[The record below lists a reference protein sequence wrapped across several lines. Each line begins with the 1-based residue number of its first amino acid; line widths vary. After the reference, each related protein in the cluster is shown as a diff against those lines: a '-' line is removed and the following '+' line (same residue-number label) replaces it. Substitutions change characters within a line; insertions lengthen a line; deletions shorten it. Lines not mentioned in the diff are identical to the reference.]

1 MLSRIADSSYRL
13 ATNPV
18 ITRQVLP
25 AASVALRRLAPHLAS
40 RGMHVATR
48 RLAQPA
54 TPTPTRTAR
63 RDIQIGRDNG
73 NLNPVL
79 LFVPSAQEWMIERFG
94 KYHRTAGPGLS
105 VAIPL
110 LEKVAYKRSLKEST
124 LAIHPM
130 TAITKDNVHVSL
142 DGAVYVKCHDTY
154 AASYEIGEPED
165 AIRILA
171 QSCMRKEVG
180 NLELD
185 ELFLEREKLNAAICS
200 ALDQA
205 TEPWG
210 IRALRYEIAD
220 ITVNHHTREAMEKQS
235 NAERLRRAEV
245 LESEGYR
252 QRLINQSEGEKQ
264 QAINEASGAAEA
276 TRLRA
281 SADAEQIRLLA
292 EAQAAATRAHADATA
307 DGLRAVA
314 AAAGSPGGRDAMVQ
328 QLAEKYVGEL
338 AEMAKQSKLVIV
350 PDRPNDVSGVLATAM
365 GVYGQAE
372 AHMKGAAERPP
383 PEEVV
388 DSFANTPSS

>member
-48 RLAQPA
+48 RHAQPA
-54 TPTPTRTAR
+54 GAVAYARTAR

-171 QSCMRKEVG
+171 QSCMRK
-180 NLELD
+180 
-185 ELFLEREKLNAAICS
+185 RWATSSSTSSSSS
-200 ALDQA
+200 A
-205 TEPWG
+205 
-210 IRALRYEIAD
+210 RSS
-220 ITVNHHTREAMEKQS
+220 TRRSA
-235 NAERLRRAEV
+235 RR
-245 LESEGYR
+245 STRRPSRG
-252 QRLINQSEGEKQ
+252 
-264 QAINEASGAAEA
+264 ASARCA
-276 TRLRA
+276 TR
-281 SADAEQIRLLA
+281 
-292 EAQAAATRAHADATA
+292 
-307 DGLRAVA
+307 
-314 AAAGSPGGRDAMVQ
+314 SPTSR
-328 QLAEKYVGEL
+328 
-338 AEMAKQSKLVIV
+338 
-350 PDRPNDVSGVLATAM
+350 
-365 GVYGQAE
+365 
-372 AHMKGAAERPP
+372 
-383 PEEVV
+383 
-388 DSFANTPSS
+388 

>member
-1 MLSRIADSSYRL
+1 MLSRIADTSFRL

-18 ITRQVLP
+18 VTRQVLP
-25 AASVALRRLAPHLAS
+25 APSVALRRLAPHLAS

-48 RLAQPA
+48 RHAQPTA
-54 TPTPTRTAR
+54 PSPTRTAR

-185 ELFLEREKLNAAICS
+185 ELNLRQDCDGRGFFCLGNRHSNHSIIKGRRDLVTHGLVDGIGHTLCRSEVRIMNQPVNAVSIQDVHPMRVVQ
-200 ALDQA
+200 LD
-205 TEPWG
+205 
-210 IRALRYEIAD
+210 
-220 ITVNHHTREAMEKQS
+220 N
-235 NAERLRRAEV
+235 
-245 LESEGYR
+245 
-252 QRLINQSEGEKQ
+252 
-264 QAINEASGAAEA
+264 GAAWNS
-276 TRLRA
+276 TCCRVILPCRL
-281 SADAEQIRLLA
+281 SPS
-292 EAQAAATRAHADATA
+292 
-307 DGLRAVA
+307 LR
-314 AAAGSPGGRDAMVQ
+314 
-328 QLAEKYVGEL
+328 
-338 AEMAKQSKLVIV
+338 
-350 PDRPNDVSGVLATAM
+350 
-365 GVYGQAE
+365 
-372 AHMKGAAERPP
+372 
-383 PEEVV
+383 
-388 DSFANTPSS
+388 

>member
-1 MLSRIADSSYRL
+1 MMMNAMQTLARQAPGALARHAPRAAGAALS
-13 ATNPV
+13 TM
-18 ITRQVLP
+18 
-25 AASVALRRLAPHLAS
+25 AS
-40 RGMHVATR
+40 RGLLQAARQQRAASTMAGRSVLQASRPGALGAAQHGATR
-48 RLAQPA
+48 
-54 TPTPTRTAR
+54 
-63 RDIQIGRDNG
+63 DISVGRDGRHWNT
-73 NLNPVL
+73 VL
-79 LFVPSAQEWMIERFG
+79 LMVPQAEEWQIERFG
-94 KYHRTAGPGLS
+94 KFSHTALPGLS
-105 VAIPL
+105 FAIPIID
-110 LEKVAYKRSLKEST
+110 EIAYKRSLKEST

-276 TRLRA
+276 TNDA
-281 SADAEQIRLLA
+281 SAQRSAPPHKSTASIIDWSVAPVN
-292 EAQAAATRAHADATA
+292 AT
-307 DGLRAVA
+307 V
-314 AAAGSPGGRDAMVQ
+314 
-328 QLAEKYVGEL
+328 
-338 AEMAKQSKLVIV
+338 
-350 PDRPNDVSGVLATAM
+350 
-365 GVYGQAE
+365 
-372 AHMKGAAERPP
+372 
-383 PEEVV
+383 
-388 DSFANTPSS
+388 